1 MIGPI
6 RCRLRFCPGW
16 LLLLWWD
23 DKIEYCLGDGDGGGD
38 GDQYHE
44 HHDDGGVAND
54 GDGDDDYANLC
65 CISNQAWLTQYHR
78 AWAEYNLTISTP
90 RLF

>member
-6 RCRLRFCPGW
+6 RCWLRFCPRW

-38 GDQYHE
+38 GD
-44 HHDDGGVAND
+44 DDGIADDVVAND
-54 GDGDDDYANLC
+54 GYGDDDYANLC